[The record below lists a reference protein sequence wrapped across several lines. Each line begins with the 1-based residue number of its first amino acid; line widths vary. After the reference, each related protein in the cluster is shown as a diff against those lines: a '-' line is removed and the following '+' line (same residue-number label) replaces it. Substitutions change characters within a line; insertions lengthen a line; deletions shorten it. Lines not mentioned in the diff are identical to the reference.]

1 MQVSLTKYSFLSAL
15 ISQSLLDTCRGLDP
29 VDRELPVLVPGDR
42 GRARE
47 QEVERRGGVRY
58 KEEQINNMMELAR
71 ELEVTPPHVLS
82 HLVN

>member
-1 MQVSLTKYSFLSAL
+1 MTKYSFLSAL
-15 ISQSLLDTCRGLDP
+15 TSQSLLDTCRGLDP
-29 VDRELPVLVPGDR
+29 VDQELPVLVPGDR

-71 ELEVTPPHVLS
+71 ELAVTPPDVRTNI
-82 HLVN
+82 VN